1 MQVVRT
7 VAALRVVVDGWRRAG
22 EKSALIPTM
31 GALHAGHLALVATGR
46 AAADRTVASIFVNPT
61 QFAAGE
67 DLDRYPR
74 QEVADR
80 AALEEVGCDLLYAP
94 AVEEMY
100 PDGFAT
106 SVRVAGLPQLLCGNS
121 RPGHF
126 DGVAT
131 VVAKLFSQ
139 ARTDMAVF
147 GEKDWQQL
155 AIIRRAA
162 RDLDLPV
169 EILGVPIVR
178 DEDGLALSSRNAY
191 LSPGER
197 AKAVALPDA
206 MKDAVTRIEGGDSV
220 PEVLQAVREA
230 LTAAGFAVDYVELRG
245 AEDLE
250 ALSRVDRPARLFAA
264 ASIGKTRL
272 IDNMAVVPGA

>member
-61 QFAAGE
+61 QFAPGE

-80 AALEEVGCDLLYAP
+80 AALEEAGCDLLYAP

-191 LSPGER
+191 LSPEER
-197 AKAVALPDA
+197 AKAVALPDT
-206 MKDAVTRIEGGDSV
+206 MKEAVTRIEGGDPV
-220 PEVLQAVREA
+220 PDVLQAVREA